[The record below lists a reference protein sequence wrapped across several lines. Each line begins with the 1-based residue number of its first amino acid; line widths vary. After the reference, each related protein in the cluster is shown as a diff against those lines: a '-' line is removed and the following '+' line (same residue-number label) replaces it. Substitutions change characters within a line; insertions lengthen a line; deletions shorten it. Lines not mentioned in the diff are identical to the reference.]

1 MYNDISC
8 TAQRLFLC
16 TLSLPGEGFK
26 QEDHWGLATENWLNP
41 RVTDIKEGLVTS
53 ATVNPTVVE

>member
-1 MYNDISC
+1 MYNDMSC

-16 TLSLPGEGFK
+16 ILSLSGEGFK

-41 RVTDIKEGLVTS
+41 RVTDMEEGLVTS
-53 ATVNPTVVE
+53 TTVNPTVVE